1 MRTLEEQVVII
12 TGAAR
17 GIGKSI
23 ANSVAKAGGH
33 AIVTDILEGEAEETA
48 AAIRASGGKATA
60 LRLDITRPEQAEE
73 IAAAVIE

>member
-48 AAIRASGGKATA
+48 AA
-60 LRLDITRPEQAEE
+60 
-73 IAAAVIE
+73 

>member
-17 GIGKSI
+17 GIGKFI

-33 AIVTDILEGEAEETA
+33 AIVTDILDREAEETA
-48 AAIRASGGKATA
+48 AAIRALGARQPRYGSTSPARSRRKKQP
-60 LRLDITRPEQAEE
+60 RL
-73 IAAAVIE
+73 